1 MRKKVIR
8 KKLEGHQVVVIVS
21 AMGKST
27 DRLTEL
33 AKEVSEYP
41 NSREMDV
48 LLTTG
53 EQVSISL
60 LAMALWDQGMP
71 AISFTGAQLNI
82 RTTSMHQ
89 KARILDIDVGRIH
102 QELAKDKIVVVAGFQ
117 GVGKDKELTTLGRG
131 GSDTSAV
138 ALAAKLRASCEIY
151 TDVDGIYTMDPRKLK
166 NAKKLSVITSEE

>member
-1 MRKKVIR
+1 MSIVVQKYGGTSVGTPEKIKEVAKKVIR

-82 RTTSMHQ
+82 KTTSMHQ

-102 QELAKDKIVVVAGFQ
+102 QELAKDKNCCGCGFS
-117 GVGKDKELTTLGRG
+117 R
-131 GSDTSAV
+131 
-138 ALAAKLRASCEIY
+138 C
-151 TDVDGIYTMDPRKLK
+151 RKR
-166 NAKKLSVITSEE
+166 

>member
-1 MRKKVIR
+1 
-8 KKLEGHQVVVIVS
+8 
-21 AMGKST
+21 
-27 DRLTEL
+27 
-33 AKEVSEYP
+33 
-41 NSREMDV
+41 MDV

-89 KARILDIDVGRIH
+89 KAKILDIDVGRIH

-117 GVGKDKELTTLGRG
+117 GVGKDQ
-131 GSDTSAV
+131 
-138 ALAAKLRASCEIY
+138 
-151 TDVDGIYTMDPRKLK
+151 
-166 NAKKLSVITSEE
+166 N